1 MAKQFHS
8 NYIILNIIIENTK
21 DYYDN
26 LELINLFLN
35 YAVEYFSTKKIKIYD
50 DSRDVKL
57 IWTLVL
63 RELLLGIDVV
73 VISQSSRYIHK

>member
-1 MAKQFHS
+1 MVKQFHS

-35 YAVEYFSTKKIKIYD
+35 YAVEYLSTKKIKIYD